1 MAKDKQVL
9 AAVLLIGDE
18 LLSGRTRDIN
28 LSEIAKFLSPLG
40 VSVAECRVVRDEQ
53 DEIVAAINHL
63 RGRYDYVFTTGGI
76 GPTHDDITAD
86 AIAAAFGLHI
96 DVREDALSIIEEWY
110 AKSKTPLTESRKRMA
125 RVPEG
130 ASLIANPVTGAPG
143 FQTGNVF
150 TLAGVPKIARA
161 MLEDVAHRIEGGS
174 VTYSRT
180 VATSG
185 LREGDLADGL
195 GDLAK
200 AYPEVS
206 IGSYPYFFE
215 GPDGEIVRGTNLVAR
230 STDEVLLNDVT
241 GKLADLS
248 RSVGGKPV
256 IDPPDAK

>member
-1 MAKDKQVL
+1 MTDKQVL

-40 VSVAECRVVRDEQ
+40 VSVAECRVVRDKQ
-53 DEIVAAINHL
+53 DEIVAAVNHL

-86 AIAAAFGLHI
+86 AIAAAFNLHI
-96 DVREDALSIIEEWY
+96 DVRADALAIIEDWY

-130 ASLIANPVTGAPG
+130 GSLIANPVTGAPG

-161 MLEDVAHRIEGGS
+161 MLEDVAHRIEGGA
-174 VTYSRT
+174 VTHSRT
-180 VATSG
+180 VATNG

>member
-1 MAKDKQVL
+1 MTDKQVL

-28 LSEIAKFLSPLG
+28 LAEIAKFLSPLG
-40 VSVAECRVVRDEQ
+40 VSVAECRVIRDEQ
-53 DEIVAAINHL
+53 DEIVAAVNHL

-96 DVREDALSIIEEWY
+96 DVRADALAIIEDWY

-161 MLEDVAHRIEGGS
+161 MLEDVAHRIEGGA
-174 VTYSRT
+174 VTHSRT

-195 GDLAK
+195 GELA
-200 AYPEVS
+200 ADYPDVS
-206 IGSYPYFFE
+206 IGSYPYFYE
-215 GPDGEIVRGTNLVAR
+215 GPDGEIKRGTNLVAR
-230 STDEVLLNDVT
+230 STDKDRLDEVT